1 MDAPRPERPL
11 HILVLADRDWTHPQ
25 TGGNGANIYNQV
37 SRWVAWGH
45 RVTVVAG
52 MYPGAAAFEQV
63 SPQIAIHRMGGR
75 ATVFPR
81 AIWSVLRGV
90 GRDADVVL
98 EVINGITFLTP
109 LWLRK
114 PRVALVH
121 HVHRELYIGEFG
133 RKGHLLAWV
142 LETLPL
148 RYLYRHTRFLTIS
161 RSARD
166 DLVRVGIPR
175 DQITVSYLGVDR
187 GRYRRGTRA
196 EEPRLIYVGRLKA
209 YKRIELVLDVLE
221 AVPGAKLDIVGDG
234 DHREALEAEIA
245 RRGLAERVLMHG
257 HVSEERK
264 VELYG
269 RAWVSLTA
277 SSSEGWSLTVMEAA
291 LCGTPSGAMA
301 VGGLPESVV
310 DGETGVLAHD
320 TDELKRRVGQVI
332 ERPELREQMGAAAE
346 RRALTFTWERSARAY
361 LEVIEDEAAR
371 GPTALGAVLAGS
383 DGARSAAL
391 AAVTLANHAIGV
403 VFAVTFARLLGAT
416 DYGSLAAL
424 LSAFIILAIPG
435 SALQV
440 ATAREATV
448 SALGWGVVRGWTRTL
463 AAACVGLAAL
473 GAVLRE
479 PLADVLGVDEAWA
492 AAALAPTLGLWL
504 LVSVQRGALQGLGAH
519 RDVGWSIMAEG
530 TGRLVLAA
538 VLVLAGAGVTGAFVA
553 APLSLLLVTAGLAV
567 ALARLDRPDAVT
579 TQRAGSH
586 PGRRLGELLG
596 EARLPV
602 VALTLLAL
610 LSNLDVIL
618 ARHTVDGPDAGSYAA
633 AALAA
638 KTLVWV
644 AIGVGLYLLPE
655 ATRLAAAGHDPRAA
669 LQRALAVVAT
679 LCAPPLAVF
688 MLVPGPLLRLAFGT
702 ELAGAADQLRVLA
715 LAMALLAV
723 ACLAVQYMLA
733 LGRTAFVPVLAAVAV
748 AEPLVLAHV
757 DDLSGFAAVVLALQS
772 VAALSLLAIS
782 LRRPPEI
789 VPA

>member
-1 MDAPRPERPL
+1 MDGASSARPL

-25 TGGNGANIYNQV
+25 TGGNGANIWNQV
-37 SRWVAWGH
+37 SRWVGWGH

-52 MYPGAAAFEQV
+52 TYPGAAKFEQFA
-63 SPQIAIHRMGGR
+63 PNIAIHRMGGR

-90 GRDADVVL
+90 GRDTDVVV
-98 EVINGITFLTP
+98 EIINGITFLTP

-133 RKGHLLAWV
+133 RRGHVLAWA

-175 DQITVSYLGVDR
+175 DHITVAYLGVDR
-187 GRYRRGTRA
+187 GLYRRGTRA
-196 EEPRLIYVGRLKA
+196 EEPQLIYVGRLKA

-234 DHREALEAEIA
+234 DHREALEAGIA
-245 RRGLAERVLMHG
+245 RRGIADRVVMHG

-301 VGGLPESVV
+301 IGGLPESVV
-310 DGETGVLAHD
+310 DGETGVLAHA
-320 TDELKRRVGQVI
+320 TDELKRRVREVV
-332 ERPELREQMGAAAE
+332 ERPELRERMGDAAE
-346 RRALTFTWERSARAY
+346 RRALTFTWERSARTY
-361 LEVIEDEAAR
+361 LDVIEEEAAT
-371 GPTALGAVLAGS
+371 GPTAVGAVLASS
-383 DGARSAAL
+383 DTARSAAV

-403 VFAVTFARLLGAT
+403 VFACTVARLLGAT

-440 ATAREATV
+440 ATARESTV
-448 SALGWGVVRGWTRTL
+448 GTLGAGAPLRAWTRTL
-463 AAACVGLAAL
+463 LIACAAL
-473 GAVLRE
+473 LALGVAVRV
-479 PLADVLGVDEAWA
+479 PLADALGVEEEWA
-492 AAALAPTLGLWL
+492 AAALLPTLGLWL
-504 LVSVQRGALQGLGAH
+504 LVSVQRGALQGVGDYRTA
-519 RDVGWSIMAEG
+519 GWSIIAEG
-530 TGRLVLAA
+530 TGRLGLGVA
-538 VLVLAGAGVTGAFVA
+538 LVLLGAGVTGAFVA
-553 APLSLLLVTAGLAV
+553 APLSLLVVTIVLAV
-567 ALARLDRPDAVT
+567 VLRRREASGDRPA
-579 TQRAGSH
+579 
-586 PGRRLGELLG
+586 PRRLRDLLDD
-596 EARLPV
+596 ARVPV
-602 VALTLLAL
+602 AGLTLLAV
-610 LSNLDVIL
+610 LSNVDVIV
-618 ARHTVDGPDAGSYAA
+618 ARHTVGGADAGSYAA

-638 KTLVWV
+638 KTLVWI

-655 ATRLAAAGHDPRAA
+655 ATRLAAAGQDPRRA
-669 LQRALAVVAT
+669 LQRSLVVVSA
-679 LCAPPLAVF
+679 LCALPLAAFV
-688 MLVPGPLLRLAFGT
+688 LVPETIMRLAFGSGLT
-702 ELAGAADQLRVLA
+702 AASDQLRVLA

-733 LGRTAFVPVLAAVAV
+733 LGRTAFLPVLGAVAI
-748 AEPLVLAHV
+748 AEPLVLAGV
-757 DDLSGFAAVVLALQS
+757 DDLSGFAALVLAVQS
-772 VAALSLLAIS
+772 VVAVSLLALSLH
-782 LRRPPEI
+782 RPRET
-789 VPA
+789 ATA

>member
-1 MDAPRPERPL
+1 MDAQRPQRPL

-52 MYPGAAAFEQV
+52 MYPGATAFEQV

-196 EEPRLIYVGRLKA
+196 EEPQLIYVGRLKA

-245 RRGLAERVLMHG
+245 RRGLADRVLMHG

-301 VGGLPESVV
+301 IGGLPESVV

-320 TDELKRRVGQVI
+320 TDELKRRIGQVV

-346 RRALTFTWERSARAY
+346 RRALTFTWDRSARAY
-361 LEVIEDEAAR
+361 LEVIEDEAAH

-448 SALGWGVVRGWTRTL
+448 SGIGSRVMRGWTRTL
-463 AAACVGLAAL
+463 AAACVGLTAL

-479 PLADVLGVDEAWA
+479 PLAGVLGVEEAWA

-519 RDVGWSIMAEG
+519 RQVGWSILAEG
-530 TGRLVLAA
+530 TGRLAVAA

-553 APLSLLLVTAGLAV
+553 APLSLLLVAAGLAV
-567 ALARLDRPDAVT
+567 ALARLDAPGAGPAFR
-579 TQRAGSH
+579 RANSA
-586 PGRRLGELLG
+586 PRLRELLDA
-596 EARLPV
+596 ARLPV

-618 ARHTVDGPDAGSYAA
+618 ARHAVDGPDAGSYAA

-679 LCAPPLAVF
+679 LCAPLLAVF
-688 MLVPGPLLRLAFGT
+688 MLVPGPLLRLAFGS
-702 ELAGAADQLRVLA
+702 ELAGAAGQLRVLA

-733 LGRTAFVPVLAAVAV
+733 LGRTAFLPVLGAVAA
-748 AEPLVLAHV
+748 AEPLVLAQV
-757 DDLSGFAAVVLALQS
+757 DDLSGFATVVLALQS

-789 VPA
+789 ATA

>member
-1 MDAPRPERPL
+1 
-11 HILVLADRDWTHPQ
+11 
-25 TGGNGANIYNQV
+25 
-37 SRWVAWGH
+37 
-45 RVTVVAG
+45 
-52 MYPGAAAFEQV
+52 
-63 SPQIAIHRMGGR
+63 
-75 ATVFPR
+75 
-81 AIWSVLRGV
+81 
-90 GRDADVVL
+90 
-98 EVINGITFLTP
+98 
-109 LWLRK
+109 
-114 PRVALVH
+114 
-121 HVHRELYIGEFG
+121 
-133 RKGHLLAWV
+133 
-142 LETLPL
+142 
-148 RYLYRHTRFLTIS
+148 
-161 RSARD
+161 
-166 DLVRVGIPR
+166 
-175 DQITVSYLGVDR
+175 
-187 GRYRRGTRA
+187 
-196 EEPRLIYVGRLKA
+196 
-209 YKRIELVLDVLE
+209 
-221 AVPGAKLDIVGDG
+221 
-234 DHREALEAEIA
+234 
-245 RRGLAERVLMHG
+245 
-257 HVSEERK
+257 
-264 VELYG
+264 
-269 RAWVSLTA
+269 
-277 SSSEGWSLTVMEAA
+277 
-291 LCGTPSGAMA
+291 
-301 VGGLPESVV
+301 
-310 DGETGVLAHD
+310 
-320 TDELKRRVGQVI
+320 
-332 ERPELREQMGAAAE
+332 
-346 RRALTFTWERSARAY
+346 
-361 LEVIEDEAAR
+361 
-371 GPTALGAVLAGS
+371 VLAGS

-479 PLADVLGVDEAWA
+479 PLAGLLGVEEAWA

-519 RDVGWSIMAEG
+519 RQVGWSILAEG
-530 TGRLVLAA
+530 TGRLAVAA

-553 APLSLLLVTAGLAV
+553 APLSLLLVVAGLAV
-567 ALARLDRPDAVT
+567 ALARLDAPGAGTAFR
-579 TQRAGSH
+579 RAAGA
-586 PGRRLGELLG
+586 PRLRELLDA
-596 EARLPV
+596 ARLPV

-618 ARHTVDGPDAGSYAA
+618 ARHAVDGPDAGSYAA

-655 ATRLAAAGHDPRAA
+655 ATRLSAAGHDPRAA

-679 LCAPPLAVF
+679 LCAPLLAVF

-733 LGRTAFVPVLAAVAV
+733 LGRTAFLPVLGAVAA
-748 AEPLVLAHV
+748 AEPLVLAQV
-757 DDLSGFAAVVLALQS
+757 DDLSGFATVVLALQS

-789 VPA
+789 ATA

>member
-1 MDAPRPERPL
+1 MDGATSARPL

-25 TGGNGANIYNQV
+25 TGGNGQNIWNQV

-52 MYPGAAAFEQV
+52 TYPGAARFEQFA
-63 SPQIAIHRMGGR
+63 PNITIHRMGGR

-81 AIWSVLRGV
+81 AIWAVLRGV
-90 GRDADVVL
+90 GRDADVAV
-98 EVINGITFLTP
+98 EVVNGITFLTP

-114 PRVALVH
+114 PRVAMVH

-133 RKGHLLAWV
+133 RLGHVLAWA

-175 DQITVSYLGVDR
+175 DHITVSYLGVDR
-187 GRYRRGTRA
+187 GLYRRGTRA
-196 EEPRLIYVGRLKA
+196 ERPQLIYVGRLKA

-221 AVPGAKLDIVGDG
+221 AVPEAALDIVGDG

-245 RRGLAERVLMHG
+245 RRGLGDRVVVHG

-301 VGGLPESVV
+301 IGGLPESVV
-310 DGETGVLAHD
+310 DGETGVLAHSP
-320 TDELKRRVGQVI
+320 DELKRRVREVV
-332 ERPELREQMGAAAE
+332 ERPELRERMGEAAE
-346 RRALTFTWERSARAY
+346 RRAMTFTWERSARTF
-361 LEVIEDEAAR
+361 LDVVEDEAAN
-371 GPTALGAVLAGS
+371 GPSAVGAVLAS
-383 DGARSAAL
+383 SQTARSAAV

-403 VFAVTFARLLGAT
+403 VFACTVARLLGAT

-440 ATAREATV
+440 ATARESTV
-448 SALGWGVVRGWTRTL
+448 GGLGAGAGLRAWTRTL
-463 AAACVGLAAL
+463 LVACAAL
-473 GAVLRE
+473 LALGVAVRV
-479 PLADVLGVDEAWA
+479 PLADALGVDEEWA
-492 AAALAPTLGLWL
+492 AGALLPTLGLWL
-504 LVSVQRGALQGLGAH
+504 LVSVQRGALQGLGDYRAA
-519 RDVGWSIMAEG
+519 GWSIIGEG
-530 TGRLVLAA
+530 TGRLALGV
-538 VLVLAGAGVTGAFVA
+538 VLVLLGAGVTGAFVA
-553 APLSLLLVTAGLAV
+553 APLSLLAVTV
-567 ALARLDRPDAVT
+567 ALAVVLRRHDA
-579 TQRAGSH
+579 AGAAAV
-586 PGRRLGELLG
+586 PRRRLRDLLDD
-596 EARLPV
+596 ARVPV
-602 VALTLLAL
+602 AGLTLLAV
-610 LSNLDVIL
+610 LSNVDVIV
-618 ARHTVDGPDAGSYAA
+618 ARHTVGGADAGSYAA

-638 KTLVWV
+638 KTLVWI

-655 ATRLAAAGHDPRAA
+655 AARLAAAGQDPRRV
-669 LQRALAVVAT
+669 LQRAIVVVGA
-679 LCAPPLAVF
+679 LCAAPLAAFVLAPEAI
-688 MLVPGPLLRLAFGT
+688 MRLAFGS
-702 ELAGAADQLRVLA
+702 ELTAAADQLRVLA

-733 LGRTAFVPVLAAVAV
+733 LERSAFLPVLGAVAI
-748 AEPLVLAHV
+748 AEPLVLAGV
-757 DDLSGFAAVVLALQS
+757 DDLSGFAALVLAVQFV
-772 VAALSLLAIS
+772 VAVSLLALSLH
-782 LRRPPEI
+782 RPRET
-789 VPA
+789 AAA

>member
-25 TGGNGANIYNQV
+25 TGGNGANIWNQV

-52 MYPGAAAFEQV
+52 TYPGAAAFEQV

-133 RKGHLLAWV
+133 RKGHALAWI

-187 GRYRRGTRA
+187 GRYQRGTRA

-221 AVPGAKLDIVGDG
+221 AVPGAQLDIVGDG
-234 DHREALEAEIA
+234 DHREALEAEIG
-245 RRGLAERVLMHG
+245 RRGIAERVVMHG

-301 VGGLPESVV
+301 IGGLPESVV

-320 TDELKRRVGQVI
+320 TDELKRRVGQVVQ
-332 ERPELREQMGAAAE
+332 RPELREQMGAAAE
-346 RRALTFTWERSARAY
+346 RRALTFTWDRSARAY
-361 LEVIEDEAAR
+361 LEVIEHEAAH
-371 GPTALGAVLAGS
+371 GPTAVGAVLAGS
-383 DGARSAAL
+383 DGARSTAL

-440 ATAREATV
+440 ATAREMTV
-448 SALGWGVVRGWTRTL
+448 SGLGSRVVRGWTRSL

-479 PLADVLGVDEAWA
+479 PLAAVLGVEETWA
-492 AAALAPTLGLWL
+492 AAVLAPTLGLWL

-519 RDVGWSIMAEG
+519 RQVGWSIMAEG
-530 TGRLVLAA
+530 TGRLGLAVA
-538 VLVLAGAGVTGAFVA
+538 LVLAGAGLTGAFVA
-553 APLSLLLVTAGLAV
+553 APLSLLLVSAGLAV
-567 ALARLDRPDAVT
+567 VLARVDAT
-579 TQRAGSH
+579 AAQRAVAA
-586 PGRRLGELLG
+586 PARRLRELLG

-655 ATRLAAAGHDPRAA
+655 ATRLAAAGHDPRVA
-669 LQRALAVVAT
+669 LQRALAVVAM
-679 LCAPPLAVF
+679 LCAPLLAVF
-688 MLVPGPLLRLAFGT
+688 MLVPGPLLRVAFGT

-733 LGRTAFVPVLAAVAV
+733 LGRTAFVPVLAAVAA
-748 AEPLVLAHV
+748 AEPLVLAQV

-789 VPA
+789 ATA